1 MKTLIALISFVIM
14 LLNQTFSYAT
24 QPTDDVH
31 TIFKCKGEKGAYTYQ
46 EQPCPNKSSTL
57 SSWKPSIR
65 QNTPPSFSMKI
76 APNGTYMTRG
86 SANSVPFVFYVDTGA
101 SYVSIP
107 QEIAHRAGMVCGEQ
121 FRVETANG
129 VTTQCESIID
139 KMTFGIFTI
148 QKVKA
153 MILPNLKQPL
163 LGMNVLTKFHVEHAK
178 GIMKI
183 TDINKVIK

>member
-1 MKTLIALISFVIM
+1 
-14 LLNQTFSYAT
+14 
-24 QPTDDVH
+24 
-31 TIFKCKGEKGAYTYQ
+31 
-46 EQPCPNKSSTL
+46 
-57 SSWKPSIR
+57 
-65 QNTPPSFSMKI
+65 
-76 APNGTYMTRG
+76 
-86 SANSVPFVFYVDTGA
+86 
-101 SYVSIP
+101 
-107 QEIAHRAGMVCGEQ
+107 MVCGEQ

>member
-1 MKTLIALISFVIM
+1 
-14 LLNQTFSYAT
+14 
-24 QPTDDVH
+24 
-31 TIFKCKGEKGAYTYQ
+31 
-46 EQPCPNKSSTL
+46 
-57 SSWKPSIR
+57 
-65 QNTPPSFSMKI
+65 MKI
-76 APNGTYMTRG
+76 APNGAYMTRG

-107 QEIAHRAGMVCGEQ
+107 QEIAHKAGMVCGEQ